1 MQSSGKESE
10 EQLWVQAG
18 SLWQILLMNQDEL
31 GGSWNEL
38 HVSDLQL
45 KISPGYTI
53 TRWKDRSWTLTVQ
66 QIQ

>member
-38 HVSDLQL
+38 HVSD
-45 KISPGYTI
+45 
-53 TRWKDRSWTLTVQ
+53 
-66 QIQ
+66 

>member
-10 EQLWVQAG
+10 EQLRAQAR
-18 SLWQILLMNQDEL
+18 SSWQIFLMNQ
-31 GGSWNEL
+31 GSWNEL

-53 TRWKDRSWTLTVQ
+53 MRWKDKSWTLTVQ
-66 QIQ
+66 KI